1 MCDYNN
7 VFKRIARIKSKEAEL
22 KAERE
27 ALENEIKA
35 YMEEQ
40 GLAELLGKEHKVT
53 YKEIESMKFNST
65 LFRAEHADMYE
76 AFKTPSKSMR
86 FTFN

>member
-7 VFKRIARIKSKEAEL
+7 IFKRIARLRNKEAEL

-27 ALENEIKA
+27 ALENEIKE
-35 YMEEQ
+35 YMTAE
-40 GLAELLGKEHKVT
+40 GLAELLGKEHKAT
-53 YKEIESMKFNST
+53 YKEVESMKFNST
-65 LFRAEHADMYE
+65 LFRSEHADMYE
-76 AFKTPSKSMR
+76 AFKTSSKSMR

>member
-7 VFKRIARIKSKEAEL
+7 VFKKIARLRSKEAEL

-27 ALENEIKA
+27 ALEEEIKK
-35 YMEEQ
+35 YMQAE
-40 GLAELLGKEHKVT
+40 GIAELLGKEHKAT
-53 YKEIESMKFNST
+53 YTEVESMKFNSN
-65 LFRAEHADMYE
+65 LFKAEHADMYE
-76 AFKTPSKSMR
+76 AFKRPSKSMR

>member
-7 VFKRIARIKSKEAEL
+7 IFKKIAKIRMKEAEL

-27 ALENEIKA
+27 SLEDEIKA
-35 YMEEQ
+35 YMTAE
-40 GLAELLGKEHKVT
+40 GLAELMGKEHKAT
-53 YKEIESMKFNST
+53 YKMVESMKFNSN
-65 LFRAEHADMYE
+65 LFKASHADMYE
-76 AFKTPSKSMR
+76 KFKTPSKSMR